1 MGYSLF
7 DGEPIWRSERIDTQ
21 RSVCTTTAGEN
32 FSYGETC
39 VLASLIYKRF
49 GNRPEAA
56 AFAWRR
62 LMQND
67 ASESDFMNLVN
78 DYENI
83 VRERRVDAA
92 MEMLSPGRGH

>member
-7 DGEPIWRSERIDTQ
+7 DGEPIWKSDRIDER
-21 RSVCTTTAGEN
+21 RSVCTTTAGES
-32 FSYGETC
+32 FTYGETC
-39 VLASLIYKRF
+39 VLASLIFKRF
-49 GNRPEAA
+49 GNSPEAA

-67 ASESDFMNLVN
+67 ASEGDFMRLVN

-83 VRERRVDAA
+83 VRERQIDAA
-92 MEMLSPGRGH
+92 MERFSPGRGH